1 MAGAMTEEMGSGE
14 AWRKQ
19 WEHLR
24 HAYLGE
30 DRLLQVLLEVLWE
43 GREVDGEIRLPLAV
57 WQRLIERLEDRWRTW

>member
-1 MAGAMTEEMGSGE
+1 MAETGSGE
-14 AWRKQ
+14 VWREQ

-24 HAYLGE
+24 HAYLGD
-30 DRLLQVLLEVLWE
+30 DRLLQVLLTVLRE